1 MQVIHGLSGI
11 PESLSHSAVAI
22 GNFDGLHLG
31 HQRLLSQML
40 EGAASKKLVPAVLTF
55 FPHPVQ
61 VLNPE
66 KKLEQLTTTTE
77 KLDLMKSIGV
87 EFVCVASFDKTL
99 SDLSPDEFFARYL
112 LKGLRAKLVFVG
124 YNFRFGKNR
133 TGDTELLKKLCEKH
147 NIILTVVE
155 AVSVGDKV
163 SSSLI
168 REKIVRGQ
176 VEEANRL
183 LGRPYAISGTVMP
196 GDGRGKQIGFPT
208 ANLHCAAEKVLPKN
222 GVYVTQAKWQLQSF
236 RSITNFGVRPTFY
249 SSDSPKL
256 VEVHILDLEV
266 NLYDESLSLEFLA
279 FVRDEMKFNSIEEL
293 TKQIKKDI
301 AVAKNFS

>member
-236 RSITNFGVRPTFY
+236 RSITNVGVRPTFY